1 MLQSLAHGRLQML
14 LVAGLMLGGC
24 QTVGSG
30 DAPTTALAVGALSG
44 EACRTAPQ
52 RGQPQILEV
61 FCGNGT
67 RALGSAQALAELRS
81 SPSDVAA
88 RREFFAKAFADSAL
102 MRGLGLRAAC
112 KPAEWVGPGADLLVA
127 ACTLKD
133 GGWPYVAAALPDD
146 KRLAVGDG
154 LPGALPALIG
164 AMRATL
170 GSSETAGAEARDAG
184 VLRAHLEAAF
194 GPAAIAGDSVGA
206 YQDFLDLARLYN
218 STGNNA
224 GAEMAYR
231 RALALQTG
239 ALGETHPGVGTTLT
253 LLAVEVS
260 NQGRIDEAD
269 ALFRRAE
276 ALVLQAADPG
286 EYPRY
291 LAYLGLHA
299 ANQRQFERAL
309 TIARDTIQR
318 RRALIETLG
327 GGIPA
332 SLDGGGGGSIFGGAV
347 FLQAELA
354 HALMFASAMAV
365 RTGDLA
371 GAEAAAL
378 EARRIIDRTPGLPP
392 YWQPQVIGQLGEV
405 LGARGDFRNAER
417 LLASAAAQRLRIFGV
432 GWPVAR
438 SLMALANEQAADGRF
453 ENAIENYRDAF
464 AIVQA
469 QVPVRNLAYEQV
481 RPFLQAAD
489 AQAKRDAAAAP
500 ALHAEMFAVAQLMRD
515 GPMGRAVARTALRV
529 GNDDPRV
536 AEITRAHDDATRAR
550 DRLALDLAGELNL
563 PAANRNNARVTR
575 LRAELAAAS
584 ARTDALVADIE
595 RAIPGFGR
603 LASPQPVDPAALR
616 AALGPREALVFYL
629 TGPDDAYA
637 FLVRRDGIRAA
648 RIDSDEAQMADQV
661 KALRTAFDIRGRS
674 DVAPFDV
681 ALAHRLYRTLLGP
694 FETAL
699 GDVEQLFVVANGSLA
714 SLPFA
719 VLATAPP
726 APGSAASGDYRS
738 TAWLARRMAI
748 ASPPSVRAFVDLR
761 TLAARPA
768 APEPFFGL
776 ANPSFAG
783 GTSAG
788 GAAGEAGLGAL
799 AANCRTEG
807 AVPSDLIRGLA
818 PLPETADELRRVAA
832 TLDAGPNAML
842 LGANATAANLRA
854 QALDRYRVLY
864 FATHGLLPGELRCQ
878 AQPGLALSA
887 PATDVA
893 NPADD
898 GLLEASEIASLKLD
912 ADLVVLSACN
922 TAASGDRLGGES
934 LSGLAEAFF
943 FAGARGLLVTHWQV
957 PSQQTVLL
965 TTGLFERLGGNTRSG
980 IARALA
986 ASQMALADQ
995 AATAHP
1001 FFWGAFVLQGDGAV
1015 AALPGPANPS

>member
-1 MLQSLAHGRLQML
+1 MARSWPALAACLAL
-14 LVAGLMLGGC
+14 LSGC
-24 QTVGSG
+24 QMAGG
-30 DAPTTALAVGALSG
+30 GEAPTLALAAGALSG
-44 EACRTAPQ
+44 EACRAVPQ
-52 RGQPQILEV
+52 RGQPQTLEI
-61 FCGNGT
+61 FCGNGA
-67 RALGSAQALAELRS
+67 RALGTAQALGE
-81 SPSDVAA
+81 A
-88 RREFFAKAFADSAL
+88 RGVPPTPDERRRFFAKAFADSAP

-112 KPAEWVGPGADLLVA
+112 KPADWIGEGAQLLVA

-133 GGWPYVAAALPDD
+133 GGWPYVAAAVPGDM
-146 KRLAVGDG
+146 RLAVADG
-154 LPGALPALIG
+154 LPGTLPALVA
-164 AMRATL
+164 AMRSAL
-170 GSSETAGAEARDAG
+170 GSPGAPPVETAA
-184 VLRAHLEAAF
+184 LRAYLEDAF
-194 GPAAIAGDSVGA
+194 GPAAVAGDSVGA

-224 GAEMAYR
+224 GAEAAYR
-231 RALALQTG
+231 RALALQVG
-239 ALGETHPGVGTTLT
+239 ALGAAHPGVGTTLT

-260 NQGRIDEAD
+260 NQGRIEEAGD
-269 ALFRRAE
+269 LFRRAE
-276 ALVLQAADPG
+276 GLVLQAADPG

-299 ANQRQFERAL
+299 ANQRQFDRAL
-309 TIARDTIQR
+309 AIARDTIQR

-332 SLDGGGGGSIFGGAV
+332 SLDGGGGSIFGGAV

-354 HALMFASAMAV
+354 HALMFASSMAV

-371 GAEAAAL
+371 GAEADAL

-392 YWQPQVIGQLGEV
+392 YWQPQVIGQLGAV
-405 LGARGDFRNAER
+405 LGAKGDFGNAER
-417 LLASAAAQRLRIFGV
+417 LLASAASLRLRIFGT

-438 SLMALANEQAADGRF
+438 SLMALAQEQAADGRYVQ
-453 ENAIENYRDAF
+453 AIENYRDAF
-464 AIVQA
+464 GIVRA
-469 QVPVRNLAYEQV
+469 QVPVRNLDYELV

-489 AQAKRDAAAAP
+489 AQAKRDPAAAP
-500 ALHAEMFAVAQLMRD
+500 ALHAEMFAIAQLMRD

-529 GNDDPRV
+529 GADDPRV
-536 AEITRAHDDATRAR
+536 ADTTRRHDDAARER
-550 DRLALDLAGELNL
+550 DRLGIELAGELNL
-563 PAANRNNARVTR
+563 PRAERNPARGER

-584 ARTDALVADIE
+584 ARVDALAAEIE
-595 RAIPGFGR
+595 RAIPGFAR
-603 LASPQPVDPAALR
+603 LASPQPVEPAALQ
-616 AALGPREALVFYL
+616 AALGPREALAFFL
-629 TGPDDAYA
+629 TGPEDAYA
-637 FLVRRDGIRAA
+637 FVVRHDRIQAA
-648 RIDSDEAQMADQV
+648 RIDSDDAQLSEQI
-661 KALRTAFDIRGRS
+661 KALRQAFDIRGRS
-674 DVAPFDV
+674 DVAPFDT
-681 ALAHRLYRTLLGP
+681 ALAHRLYRTLLAP
-694 FETAL
+694 FEAAL
-699 GDVEQLFVVANGSLA
+699 GDVEQLFVVANGALA

-719 VLATAPP
+719 ILATQPP
-726 APGSAASGDYRS
+726 APGTGDYRGM
-738 TAWLARRMAI
+738 AWLARRMAI

-761 TLAARPA
+761 AIAARPA

-776 ANPSFAG
+776 ANPDFG
-783 GTSAG
+783 G
-788 GAAGEAGLGAL
+788 GAANGLGAL
-799 AANCRTEG
+799 AAACRTEG
-807 AVPSDLIRGLA
+807 AVPSALIRALA
-818 PLPETADELRRVAA
+818 PLPETADEVRQVAA
-832 TLDAGPNAML
+832 TLGAGANSTL
-842 LGANATAANLRA
+842 LGANATAANLRM
-854 QALDRYRVLY
+854 QSLERYRVLY

-887 PATDVA
+887 PAADAA

-965 TTGLFERLGGNTRSG
+965 TTGLFDRLGGNMRGG

-1001 FFWGAFVLQGDGAV
+1001 FFWGAFVLQGDGAR
-1015 AALPGPANPS
+1015 AALPGTANPS

>member
-1 MLQSLAHGRLQML
+1 MARRWPALAACVAL
-14 LVAGLMLGGC
+14 LSGC
-24 QTVGSG
+24 QMAGSSSET
-30 DAPTTALAVGALSG
+30 PTRALSAGALSG
-44 EACRTAPQ
+44 EACRAAPQ
-52 RGQPQILEV
+52 RGQPQTLEI
-61 FCGNGT
+61 FCGNGA
-67 RALGSAQALAELRS
+67 RALGTAQALGEARGVPETPAE
-81 SPSDVAA
+81 
-88 RREFFAKAFADSAL
+88 RRGFFAKAFADSAP

-112 KPAEWVGPGADLLVA
+112 KPAEWIGEGAQLLVA

-133 GGWPYVAAALPDD
+133 GGWPYVAAAVPGD
-146 KRLAVGDG
+146 KRLAVADG
-154 LPGALPALIG
+154 LPGTLPALVA
-164 AMRATL
+164 AMHLAL
-170 GSSETAGAEARDAG
+170 GSPGAPAVEGAA
-184 VLRAHLEAAF
+184 LRRHLEEAF
-194 GPAAIAGDSVGA
+194 GPAAVAGDSVGA

-224 GAEMAYR
+224 GAEAAYR
-231 RALALQTG
+231 RALALQVG
-239 ALGETHPGVGTTLT
+239 ALGAAHPGVGTTLT
-253 LLAVEVS
+253 LLAVEIS
-260 NQGRIDEAD
+260 NQGRIEEAAD
-269 ALFRRAE
+269 LFRRAE

-291 LAYLGLHA
+291 LTYLGLHA
-299 ANQRQFERAL
+299 ANQRQFDRAL
-309 TIARDTIQR
+309 AIARDTIQR

-332 SLDGGGGGSIFGGAV
+332 SLDSGGGGSIFGGAV

-354 HALMFASAMAV
+354 HALMFASSMAV

-371 GAEAAAL
+371 GAEADAL

-392 YWQPQVIGQLGEV
+392 YWQPQVIGQLGTV
-405 LGARGDFRNAER
+405 LGAKGDFGNAER
-417 LLASAAAQRLRIFGV
+417 LLASAASLRLRIFGT

-438 SLMALANEQAADGRF
+438 SLMALAQEQAADGRYVQ
-453 ENAIENYRDAF
+453 AIENYRDAF
-464 AIVQA
+464 GIVRA
-469 QVPVRNLAYEQV
+469 QVPVRNLDYELV

-489 AQAKRDAAAAP
+489 AQAKRDPAAAP
-500 ALHAEMFAVAQLMRD
+500 ALHAEMFAIAQLMRD

-529 GNDDPRV
+529 GADDPRV
-536 AEITRAHDDATRAR
+536 ADTTRVHGDASRDR
-550 DRLALDLAGELNL
+550 DRLGIELAGELNL
-563 PAANRNNARVTR
+563 PRAERNPARVER
-575 LRAELAAAS
+575 LRADLAAAS
-584 ARTDALVADIE
+584 ARVDALAAEIE
-595 RAIPGFGR
+595 RAIPGFSR
-603 LASPQPVDPAALR
+603 LASPQPVEPAALQ
-616 AALGPREALVFYL
+616 AALGPREALAFFL
-629 TGPDDAYA
+629 TGPEDAYA
-637 FLVRRDGIRAA
+637 FVVRRDRIQAA
-648 RIDSDEAQMADQV
+648 RLDSDEAQLSEQI
-661 KALRTAFDIRGRS
+661 KALRQAFDIRGRS
-674 DVAPFDV
+674 DVAPFDM

-694 FETAL
+694 FEASL

-719 VLATAPP
+719 ILATAPP
-726 APGSAASGDYRS
+726 AQGAAAAGDYRG

-761 TLAARPA
+761 TIAARPA

-776 ANPSFAG
+776 ANPDFG
-783 GTSAG
+783 G
-788 GAAGEAGLGAL
+788 GAANGLGAL
-799 AANCRTEG
+799 ASACRTEG
-807 AVPSDLIRGLA
+807 AVPSALIRALA
-818 PLPETADELRRVAA
+818 PLPETADEVRQVAA
-832 TLDAGPNAML
+832 TLGAGANSTL
-842 LGANATAANLRA
+842 VGANATAANLRL
-854 QALDRYRVLY
+854 QSLERYRVLY

-887 PATDVA
+887 PPADVS

-965 TTGLFERLGGNTRSG
+965 TTGLFDRLGGNTRGG

-1015 AALPGPANPS
+1015 AALPGTANPS